1 MLLDVVA
8 DENLTSARLS
18 RYRAVLL
25 PKAVSLSDEQL
36 GSLRNFAKSGGKVF
50 LCGETASMDE
60 AGRPRKD
67 NQIKGSLPL
76 GMESAKD
83 TAIFISGS
91 LRKDGSSFIDGPWTI
106 RAAAYSRLDRTMLHL
121 VNYDREETPDKSLS
135 GPQLERPKP
144 AKDIAVDLLLP
155 RPQEVTDLIL
165 HRPDQLKP
173 VQLKFTQS
181 KVNRLRFKVPEIL
194 VYAIVEARGVK

>member
-1 MLLDVVA
+1 M
-8 DENLTSARLS
+8 
-18 RYRAVLL
+18 
-25 PKAVSLSDEQL
+25 
-36 GSLRNFAKSGGKVF
+36 
-50 LCGETASMDE
+50 
-60 AGRPRKD
+60 
-67 NQIKGSLPL
+67 
-76 GMESAKD
+76 
-83 TAIFISGS
+83 
-91 LRKDGSSFIDGPWTI
+91 
-106 RAAAYSRLDRTMLHL
+106 
-121 VNYDREETPDKSLS
+121 NYDREETPDKSLS